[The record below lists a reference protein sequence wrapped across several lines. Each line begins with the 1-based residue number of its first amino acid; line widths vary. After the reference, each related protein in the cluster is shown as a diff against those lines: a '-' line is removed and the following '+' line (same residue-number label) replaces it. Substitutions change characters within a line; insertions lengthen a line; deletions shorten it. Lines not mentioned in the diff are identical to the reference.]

1 MRQPTIILIQRGD
14 DILSNNMV
22 KRIKRINERIA
33 DIART
38 FGTQSN
44 IYNEYES
51 RIVTLFPT
59 SYHYS
64 KKGYISLSHGK
75 KVVGNPD
82 TDKKLMSIEVLPT
95 KGEIVKRSKKRLKD
109 KGILNPKI
117 EDVKREVER
126 KDRVEN
132 LINDNLDLAY
142 AIKSQ
147 EADAFIDYMRQSEK
161 DYDEMEEKIG
171 DFLLSYG
178 SAQYEL
184 RNLVEELES
193 ENGYIPKRTYKK

>member
-1 MRQPTIILIQRGD
+1 
-14 DILSNNMV
+14 MV

-44 IYNEYES
+44 IYKEYES

-59 SYHYS
+59 GYHYS
-64 KKGYISLSHGK
+64 KNGYISLSHGK
-75 KVVGNPD
+75 KVVGD
-82 TDKKLMSIEVLPT
+82 AETDKRLMSIDVLPT
-95 KGEIVKRSKKRLKD
+95 KGEIVKRSKQRLKD
-109 KGILNPKI
+109 KGILKPKI

-147 EADAFIDYMRQSEK
+147 EADDFIDYMRQSEK
-161 DYDEMEEKIG
+161 DYDEIETKIG
-171 DFLLSYG
+171 DFLVSYG
-178 SAQYEL
+178 NAQYEM

-193 ENGYIPKRTYKK
+193 ENGYISKRTYKK

>member
-1 MRQPTIILIQRGD
+1 MI
-14 DILSNNMV
+14 
-22 KRIKRINERIA
+22 KRIKRINERIS

-44 IYNEYES
+44 IYKEYES
-51 RIVTLFPT
+51 RIVTLFPEG
-59 SYHYS
+59 YHYS

-75 KVVGNPD
+75 KVVGD
-82 TDKKLMSIEVLPT
+82 TSTDKKLLSIDVLPT
-95 KGEIVKRSKKRLKD
+95 KGEIVKRSKKRLKSQGNT
-109 KGILNPKI
+109 KPTLKEIK
-117 EDVKREVER
+117 EEVER

-142 AIKSQ
+142 AIKSEESDDLLQ
-147 EADAFIDYMRQSEK
+147 YMRQSEK
-161 DYDEMEEKIG
+161 DYEEMEEKI
-171 DFLLSYG
+171 DAFLQSYESG
-178 SAQYEL
+178 QYEL

>member
-1 MRQPTIILIQRGD
+1 MD
-14 DILSNNMV
+14 NNMV

-44 IYNEYES
+44 IYKEYES

-59 SYHYS
+59 GYHYS
-64 KKGYISLSHGK
+64 KNGYISLSHGK
-75 KVVGNPD
+75 KIVGDPE
-82 TDKKLMSIEVLPT
+82 TDKKLLSIDVLPT

-109 KGILNPKI
+109 KGILKPKL

-147 EADAFIDYMRQSEK
+147 EADGFIDYMRQGEK
-161 DYDEMEEKIG
+161 DYDEIEEKI
-171 DFLLSYG
+171 DAFLQTYDSG
-178 SAQYEL
+178 QYEL
-184 RNLVEELES
+184 RNFVEELES
-193 ENGYIPKRTYKK
+193 ENGYIPKRKYKK

>member
-1 MRQPTIILIQRGD
+1 MD
-14 DILSNNMV
+14 SNMV

-44 IYNEYES
+44 IYKEYES

-59 SYHYS
+59 GYHYS

-75 KVVGNPD
+75 KVVGD
-82 TDKKLMSIEVLPT
+82 AETDKKLLSIDVLPT

-109 KGILNPKI
+109 KGILKPKL

-142 AIKSQ
+142 AIQS
-147 EADAFIDYMRQSEK
+147 DASNDLIDYMRQGEK
-161 DYDEMEEKIG
+161 DYDEIEEKI
-171 DFLLSYG
+171 DAFLQTYDSG
-178 SAQYEL
+178 QYEL